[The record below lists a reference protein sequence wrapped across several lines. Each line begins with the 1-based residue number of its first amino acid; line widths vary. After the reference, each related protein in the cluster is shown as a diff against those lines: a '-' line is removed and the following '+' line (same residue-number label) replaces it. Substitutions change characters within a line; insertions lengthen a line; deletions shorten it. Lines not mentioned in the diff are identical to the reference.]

1 MLKEG
6 AAVVRFQKVTGKEH
20 IILINVAKAEVQK
33 MWKVIYPKHYR
44 SIKAKSIYEVFKIL
58 SL

>member
-1 MLKEG
+1 MMSPSVMLKEG

-33 MWKVIYPKHYR
+33 M
-44 SIKAKSIYEVFKIL
+44 
-58 SL
+58 